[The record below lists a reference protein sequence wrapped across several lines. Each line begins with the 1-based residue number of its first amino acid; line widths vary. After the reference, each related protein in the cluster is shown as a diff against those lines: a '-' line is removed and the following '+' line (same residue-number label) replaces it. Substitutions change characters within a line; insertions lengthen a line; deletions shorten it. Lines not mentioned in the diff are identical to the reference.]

1 MLHLCCDCFMPT
13 LHIEQLVLG
22 GDLWGASGHSLAVE
36 DSLMLQAGVLQNEA
50 LGGVV
55 GHQRTVGCDL
65 LWRDFSVQGD
75 LGLRVSHTTGNHSR
89 PVRPQVYDLKVDGR
103 GDEEVVF
110 VCSGGQMCGIEHCK

>member
-1 MLHLCCDCFMPT
+1 MPT

-36 DSLMLQAGVLQNEA
+36 DSLMLRAGVPQDEA

-55 GHQRTVGCDL
+55 GHQRAVGCDL
-65 LWRDFSVQGD
+65 LWRDLSVQGD

-89 PVRPQVYDLKVDGR
+89 PVGPQVHDLEVDGR

-110 VCSGGQMCGIEHCK
+110 VCSGG